1 MSIEE
6 IIEGLGTIIEQAFGL
21 PKGAEAHALSAI
33 SAAIEKLETH
43 PDNQPNEPLTE
54 EELRGMVGEWVWVTV
69 HYIHCDCSG
78 WALICTGATLGYL
91 DQMLSIKDCGTKF
104 DAHRRPPEGAT

>member
-1 MSIEE
+1 MTIEA
-6 IIEGLGTIIEQAFGL
+6 IERRLADADKNGTATDVAFWVGYL
-21 PKGAEAHALSAI
+21 EATR
-33 SAAIEKLETH
+33 AAIEKLKTH
-43 PDNQPNEPLTE
+43 PDNQPNEPLTA

-69 HYIHCDCSG
+69 HYNHCDCSG

-104 DAHRRPPEGAT
+104 DAHRRPPEGA